1 MNKYKY
7 VIVCPR
13 NNRGGSTVLQNLCRS
28 LSDAGYE
35 SSIFISNGLTVGKS
49 KYPFRRQIEKYI
61 VPYSNVLKYKTLTI
75 CRKYRL
81 LKNIVDNNYEYLSA
95 DLSGIQIKMTPV
107 IDSNTVVVYPDLVYG
122 NPLNAKNIVRYFLYY
137 NRFSNDDNAYGDDDL
152 FICYRKQFNDW
163 KLNPNGYELQTSYF
177 DLDLYKRTNFGE
189 RHGTCY
195 IIRKGKNRADLPISF
210 DGPIIDDM
218 PEDKKVSIFNSCER
232 CISYDT
238 QTAYSSIAAMCG
250 CLSIVVPEIGKG
262 RNDYLTDDDVVYG
275 VAYGFSDDEIAYAMN
290 TANRVKE
297 LYEKQNAKGIEEV
310 KKFVNICEEYFG

>member
-1 MNKYKY
+1 MKF
-7 VIVCPR
+7 VIVTPR
-13 NNRGGSTVLQNLCRS
+13 QKWGGAIALHVLYQNLINSGHDATIFYTEVYSYKKS
-28 LSDAGYE
+28 LLKRINYWRKWLLYCLGDYKE
-35 SSIFISNGLTVGKS
+35 QKKEPYDWPIKKV
-49 KYPFRRQIEKYI
+49 RRKYI
-61 VPYSNVLKYKTLTI
+61 PFVSKDTI
-75 CRKYRL
+75 
-81 LKNIVDNNYEYLSA
+81 
-95 DLSGIQIKMTPV
+95 V
-107 IDSNTVVVYPDLVYG
+107 IYPDTVYG
-122 NPLNAKNIVRYFLYY
+122 NPLKAKKVVRYFLYY
-137 NRFSNDDNAYGDDDL
+137 NRFSNDDNAYGDNDL
-152 FICYRKQFNDW
+152 FICYRKQYNDW

-177 DLDLYKRTNFGE
+177 DLDLYKRTNIGE

-195 IIRKGKNRADLPISF
+195 IIRKGKNRTDLPISF

-218 PEDKKVSIFNSCER
+218 TEENKVSIFNSCER

-250 CLSIVVPEIGKG
+250 CVSIVVPEKGKG

>member
-1 MNKYKY
+1 MNKY

-13 NNRGGSTVLQNLCRS
+13 NNRGGSIVLQNLCRR

-61 VPYSNVLKYKTLTI
+61 VPYSNALKYKTLII
-75 CRKYRL
+75 CRKYGF
-81 LKNIVDNNYEYLSA
+81 LKKTVDNNYEYLSA
-95 DLSGIQIKMTPV
+95 DLSGIQVKMTPV

-137 NRFSNDDNAYGDDDL
+137 NRFSNDDNAYGDNDL

-163 KLNPNGYELQTSYF
+163 KLNPKGYELYTPYY

-189 RHGTCY
+189 RKGTCY
-195 IIRKGKNRADLPISF
+195 IIRKGKHREDLPKSF

-218 PEDKKVSIFNSCER
+218 SEERKVEIFNECEK

-238 QTAYSSIAAMCG
+238 QTAYSGIAAMCG
-250 CLSIVVPEIGKG
+250 CLSIVVPEKGKQ
-262 RNDYLTDDDVVYG
+262 RSDYLSNGEFGYG
-275 VAYGFSDDEIAYAMN
+275 RAYGFDKEEITFAKQTSHLVEESYRN
-290 TANRVKE
+290 SNKKGKE
-297 LYEKQNAKGIEEV
+297 SVDQFIKL
-310 KKFVNICEEYFG
+310 CEEYFG